1 MWCRRTLAFLLFL
14 ALLFSPYRLSPD
26 QQTGKVTQHIQ
37 FDAYD
42 VNEFEYKLNMWVL
55 HWTIFVGSL
64 KLLAERYMCT
74 IVYKCI
80 LWTGFSV
87 GSSFFL
93 FLILMWQ
100 NLCFQGHW
108 NVHKENQVASSREQE
123 GKLYTLF
130 CLSAYNI
137 VNLRL
142 TNGNFTSLLLCCCVH
157 PRLIYCCVTVTMAY
171 QLVLWIHGSSACFV
185 SSQHQ
190 LFYSSWLTCLF
201 LSVHGSP
208 ICYCHFVAY

>member
-1 MWCRRTLAFLLFL
+1 MWKNTSPSLFL
-14 ALLFSPYRLSPD
+14 ALLFSPHRLSPD

-42 VNEFEYKLNMWVL
+42 VNEFEYKLNMWVS
-55 HWTIFVGSL
+55 HWTIFVGRL
-64 KLLAERYMCT
+64 KLLAERYMCI
-74 IVYKCI
+74 IVYKGI

-93 FLILMWQ
+93 LLILMWR

-123 GKLYTLF
+123 GKLYKLF
-130 CLSAYNI
+130 RLSAFKIYNI

-142 TNGNFTSLLLCCCVH
+142 ASGNFTCCCVH
-157 PRLIYCCVTVTMAY
+157 LRLIYCCVTMTMAY
-171 QLVLWIHGSSACFV
+171 QLVLWINGSSACFV
-185 SSQHQ
+185 SSQRQ

-201 LSVHGSP
+201 LSVHGSR
-208 ICYCHFVAY
+208 ICYCHFVAH